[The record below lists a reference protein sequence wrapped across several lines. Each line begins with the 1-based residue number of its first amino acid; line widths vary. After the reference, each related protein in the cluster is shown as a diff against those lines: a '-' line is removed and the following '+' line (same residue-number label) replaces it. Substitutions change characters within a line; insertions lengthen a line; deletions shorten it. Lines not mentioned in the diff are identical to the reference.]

1 MNWILKLTMITSRI
15 SLEIV
20 SYLSSQYQIEK
31 LNQVDLDFKNRMIRK
46 GIILKISWTNQTEKQ
61 VIIHQ
66 AYKVTDQ
73 KFWENNRKKSARI

>member
-46 GIILKISWTNQTEKQ
+46 GIILKIS
-61 VIIHQ
+61 
-66 AYKVTDQ
+66 
-73 KFWENNRKKSARI
+73 